1 MVQDAMPIYGD
12 VGYHEYDG
20 LSADIA
26 ECERLASSL
35 GDNMVMIMRNHGL
48 LTCGRT
54 VGEAFMYMYYLERAC
69 KVQMRVLASGRD
81 FVLPE
86 AEVCAA
92 AKGQYKQFPYGEHE
106 WPALLR
112 LLDQRSPGYRS

>member
-69 KVQMRVLASGRD
+69 KVQMQVLASGRD

-92 AKGQYKQFPYGEHE
+92 AKEQYKQFPYGEHE